1 MYREQQNQEKPKK
14 SDHSTTPK
22 VKEEMSSLKSTDV
35 LFDDIEDSNG
45 LDLTNVI
52 SNLDQSSLTELSVN
66 DVIQATSDTET
77 HTNGTGLLMEQAEA
91 SNDGSLDALIPG
103 PEEMVSQPIGV
114 FPAM

>member
-1 MYREQQNQEKPKK
+1 MCSGDHNQEKPKK
-14 SDHSTTPK
+14 EEDPSTKPK
-22 VKEEMSSLKSTDV
+22 VPEEDSAPKNTDI

-52 SNLDQSSLTELSVN
+52 SNLHESSLTELSVN

-77 HTNGTGLLMEQAEA
+77 HTGGVGLHMEQAEA

-103 PEEMVSQPIGV
+103 PEEMVSLC
-114 FPAM
+114 